1 MMIEQQ
7 IMAAAQAAVK
17 ALYGQDVPEKMV
29 QLQKTRSEFEGSLT
43 LVVFP
48 FVKMARKSPEQTGQE
63 LGEYLVANCPAVSK
77 YNVVKGFLNLSIA
90 DEAWLQLLAAIDA
103 DPHYGEQAVHE
114 DSPLVM
120 IEYSSPNTNK
130 P

>member
-1 MMIEQQ
+1 MSIEQQ

-48 FVKMARKSPEQTGQE
+48 FVKMARKSPEQTAQE
-63 LGEYLVANCPAVSK
+63 IGEYLAANCEAVSK
-77 YNVVKGFLNLSIA
+77 FNVVKG
-90 DEAWLQLLAAIDA
+90 LLTIRL
-103 DPHYGEQAVHE
+103 HIQN
-114 DSPLVM
+114 PLV
-120 IEYSSPNTNK
+120 ITRAHNRQGKE
-130 P
+130 